1 MKPEKCPNVN
11 NTERNCTMKKIIVLI
26 WIISTFISL
35 VGCSSINNSEA
46 PLPTSSSS
54 KEINSDSKEPNSPN
68 LPTTPDDTT
77 EPEHPSKN
85 DDDSY
90 TVCLGDSDQLLDFF
104 SLDFTN
110 TSKLEAYIERYK
122 DVKPTYYRFQN
133 TEQILQV
140 YNQLRSAVAPL
151 CNNYSLSFNFTFFYD
166 KPYYDSYDD
175 LEIIDMETT
184 YIWTNESRSKSYG
197 FSLGKKID
205 DNDNYVD
212 YKKRHTGYEP
222 ELLYQTEDQKIQVYT
237 ATLPEGL
244 TKKAVWYT
252 IVVDRQI
259 IGLSYRDLDTESV
272 RDYPIELLLENIE
285 FLPFEDVKWSDIIH

>member
-1 MKPEKCPNVN
+1 
-11 NTERNCTMKKIIVLI
+11 MKKIIVLI

-197 FSLGKKID
+197 FSLGEKID
-205 DNDNYVD
+205 DNDNFVD
-212 YKKRHTGYEP
+212 YKKRTMGYEP
-222 ELLYQTEDQKIQVYT
+222 ELLYQTEDQKIQVYKM
-237 ATLPEGL
+237 TLPEGMS
-244 TKKAVWYT
+244 KKAVRYT
-252 IVVDRQI
+252 MVVDRQI
-259 IGLSYRDLDTESV
+259 IGLSYRDLDAESV

>member
-1 MKPEKCPNVN
+1 MYLYGLSAHLS
-11 NTERNCTMKKIIVLI
+11 VLSGVLRSTI
-26 WIISTFISL
+26 PKLHSLPAAVQKISTVIQKSQTAQFCRQLRMIQRNL
-35 VGCSSINNSEA
+35 SI
-46 PLPTSSSS
+46 LQ
-54 KEINSDSKEPNSPN
+54 
-68 LPTTPDDTT
+68 
-77 EPEHPSKN
+77 KN

-90 TVCLGDSDQLLDFF
+90 TVCLGDSDQLFDFF

-110 TSKLEAYIERYK
+110 TSKLEAYIEKYK

-133 TEQILQV
+133 TEQILRV
-140 YNQLRSAVAPL
+140 HNQLSSVVAPL

-166 KPYYDSYDD
+166 KPYYDSYDN

-237 ATLPEGL
+237 ATLPEEL

-259 IGLSYRDLDTESV
+259 IGRSYRDLDAESV

>member
-1 MKPEKCPNVN
+1 
-11 NTERNCTMKKIIVLI
+11 MKKIIVLI

-35 VGCSSINNSEA
+35 VGCSSINNSETVQKRSTVIQKSQTA
-46 PLPTSSSS
+46 QFCRQLRM
-54 KEINSDSKEPNSPN
+54 IQRN
-68 LPTTPDDTT
+68 L
-77 EPEHPSKN
+77 SILQKN

-90 TVCLGDSDQLLDFF
+90 TVCLGDSDQLFDFF

-110 TSKLEAYIERYK
+110 TSKLEAYIEKYK

-133 TEQILQV
+133 TEQILRV
-140 YNQLRSAVAPL
+140 HNQLSSVVAPL

-166 KPYYDSYDD
+166 KPYYDSYDN

-184 YIWTNESRSKSYG
+184 YIWTDESRSKSYG
-197 FSLGKKID
+197 FSLGEKID
-205 DNDNYVD
+205 DNDNFVD
-212 YKKRHTGYEP
+212 YKKRTMGYEP

-259 IGLSYRDLDTESV
+259 IGRSYRDLDAESV

>member
-1 MKPEKCPNVN
+1 
-11 NTERNCTMKKIIVLI
+11 MKKIIVFM
-26 WIISTFISL
+26 WIICTFISL

-68 LPTTPDDTT
+68 LPTTPADTT
-77 EPEHPSKN
+77 EPDHPSKN
-85 DDDSY
+85 DDYSY
-90 TVCLGDSDQLLDFF
+90 TVYLGDSDQLLDFF

-151 CNNYSLSFNFTFFYD
+151 CNNYSLSFDFAFSFD
-166 KPYYDSYDD
+166 KPYDGSYDD
-175 LEIIDMETT
+175 LEIIDIETS
-184 YIWTNESRSKSYG
+184 YIWTDESRSKSYG
-197 FSLGKKID
+197 FSLGEKID
-205 DNDNYVD
+205 DNDNFVD
-212 YKKRHTGYEP
+212 YKKRTMGYEP
-222 ELLYQTEDQKIQVYT
+222 ELLYQTEDQKIQVYKM
-237 ATLPEGL
+237 TLPEGMS
-244 TKKAVWYT
+244 KKAVRYT
-252 IVVDRQI
+252 MVVDRQI
-259 IGLSYRDLDTESV
+259 IGLFYRDLDAESV

>member
-1 MKPEKCPNVN
+1 
-11 NTERNCTMKKIIVLI
+11 MKKIIVLI

-68 LPTTPDDTT
+68 LPTTPADTT
-77 EPEHPSKN
+77 EPDHPSKN
-85 DDDSY
+85 DDYSY
-90 TVCLGDSDQLLDFF
+90 TVYLGDSDQLLDFF

-151 CNNYSLSFNFTFFYD
+151 CNNYSLSFDFAFAFD
-166 KPYYDSYDD
+166 KPYDGSYDD
-175 LEIIDMETT
+175 LEIIDIETS
-184 YIWTNESRSKSYG
+184 YIWTDESRSKSYG
-197 FSLGKKID
+197 FSLGEKID
-205 DNDNYVD
+205 DNDNFVD
-212 YKKRHTGYEP
+212 YKKRTMGYEP
-222 ELLYQTEDQKIQVYT
+222 ELLYQTEDQKIQVYKM
-237 ATLPEGL
+237 TLPEGMS
-244 TKKAVWYT
+244 KKAVRYT
-252 IVVDRQI
+252 MVVDRQI
-259 IGLSYRDLDTESV
+259 IGLFYRDLDAESV

>member
-1 MKPEKCPNVN
+1 
-11 NTERNCTMKKIIVLI
+11 MKKIIVLI

-151 CNNYSLSFNFTFFYD
+151 CNNYSLSFDFAFSFD
-166 KPYYDSYDD
+166 KPYDGSYDD
-175 LEIIDMETT
+175 LEIIDIETS
-184 YIWTNESRSKSYG
+184 YIWTDESRSKSYG
-197 FSLGKKID
+197 FSLGEKID
-205 DNDNYVD
+205 DNDNFVD
-212 YKKRHTGYEP
+212 YKKRTMGYEP
-222 ELLYQTEDQKIQVYT
+222 ELLYQTEDQKIQVYKM
-237 ATLPEGL
+237 TLPEGMS
-244 TKKAVWYT
+244 KKAVRYT
-252 IVVDRQI
+252 MVVDRQI
-259 IGLSYRDLDTESV
+259 IGLFYRDLDAESV

>member
-1 MKPEKCPNVN
+1 MYLYGLSAHLSVLSDVLQSTILKLHSLPAAVQKRSTVIQKSQTAQFCRQLRMIQ
-11 NTERNCTMKKIIVLI
+11 RNL
-26 WIISTFISL
+26 
-35 VGCSSINNSEA
+35 SI
-46 PLPTSSSS
+46 LQ
-54 KEINSDSKEPNSPN
+54 
-68 LPTTPDDTT
+68 
-77 EPEHPSKN
+77 KN

-90 TVCLGDSDQLLDFF
+90 TVCLGDSDQLFDFF

-110 TSKLEAYIERYK
+110 TSKLEAYIEKYK

-133 TEQILQV
+133 TEQILRV
-140 YNQLRSAVAPL
+140 HNQLSSVVAPL

-166 KPYYDSYDD
+166 KPYYDSYDN

-184 YIWTNESRSKSYG
+184 YIWTDESRSKSYG
-197 FSLGKKID
+197 FSLGEKID
-205 DNDNYVD
+205 DNDNFVD
-212 YKKRHTGYEP
+212 YKKRTMGYEP

-259 IGLSYRDLDTESV
+259 IGRSYRDLDAESV

>member
-1 MKPEKCPNVN
+1 MYLYGLSAHLSVLSGVLRSTIPKLHSLPAAVQKRSTVIQKSQTAQFCRQLRMIQ
-11 NTERNCTMKKIIVLI
+11 RNL
-26 WIISTFISL
+26 
-35 VGCSSINNSEA
+35 SI
-46 PLPTSSSS
+46 LQ
-54 KEINSDSKEPNSPN
+54 
-68 LPTTPDDTT
+68 
-77 EPEHPSKN
+77 KN

-90 TVCLGDSDQLLDFF
+90 TVCLGDSDQLFDFF

-110 TSKLEAYIERYK
+110 TSKLEAYIEKYK

-133 TEQILQV
+133 TEQILRV
-140 YNQLRSAVAPL
+140 HNQLSSVVAPL

-166 KPYYDSYDD
+166 KPYYDSYDN

-237 ATLPEGL
+237 ATLPEEL

-259 IGLSYRDLDTESV
+259 IGRSYRDLDAESV

>member
-1 MKPEKCPNVN
+1 
-11 NTERNCTMKKIIVLI
+11 MKKIIVLI

-222 ELLYQTEDQKIQVYT
+222 ELLYQTEDQKIQVYKM
-237 ATLPEGL
+237 TLPEGMS
-244 TKKAVWYT
+244 KKAVRYT
-252 IVVDRQI
+252 MVVDRQI
-259 IGLSYRDLDTESV
+259 IGLFYRDLDAESV

>member
-1 MKPEKCPNVN
+1 
-11 NTERNCTMKKIIVLI
+11 MKKIIVLI

>member
-1 MKPEKCPNVN
+1 MYHE
-11 NTERNCTMKKIIVLI
+11 KIIVLI

-54 KEINSDSKEPNSPN
+54 KEINSDSKEPNSPI

-90 TVCLGDSDQLLDFF
+90 TVCLGDSDQLFDFF

-110 TSKLEAYIERYK
+110 TSRLEAYRERYK

-151 CNNYSLSFNFTFFYD
+151 CNNYSLSFDFAFFYD

-197 FSLGKKID
+197 FSLGKK
-205 DNDNYVD
+205 N
-212 YKKRHTGYEP
+212 R
-222 ELLYQTEDQKIQVYT
+222 
-237 ATLPEGL
+237 
-244 TKKAVWYT
+244 
-252 IVVDRQI
+252 R
-259 IGLSYRDLDTESV
+259 
-272 RDYPIELLLENIE
+272 
-285 FLPFEDVKWSDIIH
+285 

>member
-1 MKPEKCPNVN
+1 
-11 NTERNCTMKKIIVLI
+11 MKKIIVLI

-133 TEQILQV
+133 TEQILRV
-140 YNQLRSAVAPL
+140 HNQLSSVVAPL

-212 YKKRHTGYEP
+212 YKKRHTGYAP

-259 IGLSYRDLDTESV
+259 IGLSYRDLDAESV

>member
-1 MKPEKCPNVN
+1 
-11 NTERNCTMKKIIVLI
+11 MKKIIVLI

-68 LPTTPDDTT
+68 LPTTPADTT
-77 EPEHPSKN
+77 EPDHPSKN
-85 DDDSY
+85 DDYSY
-90 TVCLGDSDQLLDFF
+90 TVYLGDSDQLLDFF

-151 CNNYSLSFNFTFFYD
+151 CNNYSLSFDFAFSFD
-166 KPYYDSYDD
+166 KPYDGSYDD
-175 LEIIDMETT
+175 LEIIDIETS
-184 YIWTNESRSKSYG
+184 YIWTDESRSKSYG
-197 FSLGKKID
+197 FSLGEKID
-205 DNDNYVD
+205 DNDNFVD
-212 YKKRHTGYEP
+212 YKKRTMGYEP
-222 ELLYQTEDQKIQVYT
+222 ELLYQTEDQKIQVYKM
-237 ATLPEGL
+237 TLPEGMS
-244 TKKAVWYT
+244 KKAVRYT
-252 IVVDRQI
+252 MVVDRQI
-259 IGLSYRDLDTESV
+259 IGLFYRDLDAESV

>member
-1 MKPEKCPNVN
+1 MIQ
-11 NTERNCTMKKIIVLI
+11 RNL
-26 WIISTFISL
+26 
-35 VGCSSINNSEA
+35 SI
-46 PLPTSSSS
+46 LQ
-54 KEINSDSKEPNSPN
+54 
-68 LPTTPDDTT
+68 
-77 EPEHPSKN
+77 KN

-90 TVCLGDSDQLLDFF
+90 TVCLGDSDQLFDFF

-110 TSKLEAYIERYK
+110 TSKLEAYIEKYK

-133 TEQILQV
+133 TEQILRV
-140 YNQLRSAVAPL
+140 HNQLSSVVAPL

-166 KPYYDSYDD
+166 KPYYDSYDN

-184 YIWTNESRSKSYG
+184 YIWTDESRSKSYG
-197 FSLGKKID
+197 FSLGEKID
-205 DNDNYVD
+205 DNDNFVD
-212 YKKRHTGYEP
+212 YKKRTMGYEP

-259 IGLSYRDLDTESV
+259 IGRSYRDLDAESV